1 MILRHFTAIV
11 KFYTLMLRYVLGLK
25 GNKKAYFAGKTLID
39 RPQGSH
45 RIGQRNHT
53 DILIIPRYYYRL
65 LVNIFSVT
73 PRQTVPHQNNGIALY
88 DAADNVQE
96 RLDYITAMSG
106 ESAGLYIH
114 KLHLMNQPTS
124 LLIKLVFSVQYFMLT
139 LFVLPFT
146 LSAKRAM
153 YALMIHEVF
162 EHATLLHICKQYN
175 IKRLYYACIFEKD
188 SNASALLLQKC
199 GIYVIK
205 NPSEDPLY
213 YHNRVIIADE
223 LGICNDYQW
232 EEIVHYKDTIF
243 VDKFTQWLPEQCD
256 KLLFKTPAVKE
267 TKKNSIGYYTGASWL
282 NKVLK
287 YNETT
292 NAYDPYQAEEEL
304 EQHLSEYL
312 KARPHLQLKI
322 FLHPLEKN
330 ENYRALSLKH
340 YASIFENLPYEY
352 ADFSK
357 NTGELFDE
365 CDVAVTIFSGIMTY
379 RFYRG
384 LKGIYYNPYFPDFPI
399 PSSSLYNV
407 SAKTSNEMFD
417 LLDECLAISSH
428 AFVETKLKH
437 QFVPTLAKF
446 Q

>member
-1 MILRHFTAIV
+1 
-11 KFYTLMLRYVLGLK
+11 MLRYVLGIK
-25 GNKKAYFAGKTLID
+25 GNKRAYYAGKSLIY

-45 RIGQRNHT
+45 RLGKKNHG
-53 DILIIPRYYYRL
+53 DVMIIPRYYYRL
-65 LVNIFSVT
+65 LANIFIVS
-73 PRQTVPHQNNGIALY
+73 PKPIAPHNANGTALY

-96 RLDYITAMSG
+96 RLDYITTMSG

-114 KLHLMNQPTS
+114 KLHLMNQPAS
-124 LLIKLVFSVQYFMLT
+124 LLNKLVLSVQYFILT
-139 LFVLPFT
+139 LFLLPFT
-146 LSAKRAM
+146 ISSKRAM
-153 YALMIHEVF
+153 YALMIHEIF
-162 EHATLLHICKQYN
+162 EHATLLNICRQYG

-188 SNASALLLQKC
+188 SNASALLLQQC

-213 YHNRVIIADE
+213 YHNRIIIADE

-267 TKKNSIGYYTGASWL
+267 TKQNSIGYYTGASWL
-282 NKVLK
+282 NKVLN

-292 NAYDPYQAEEEL
+292 NAYDPYRAEEEL
-304 EQHLSEYL
+304 EKNLYDYLS
-312 KARPHLQLKI
+312 ARPHLKLKI
-322 FLHPLEKN
+322 FLHPLEKKESN
-330 ENYRALSLKH
+330 RALSLKH
-340 YASIFENLPYEY
+340 YASTFENISYEF

-357 NTGELFDE
+357 NTGELFGE
-365 CDVAVTIFSGIMTY
+365 CDVAITIFSGIMTY

-384 LKGIYYNPYFPDFPI
+384 LKGIYFNPYFPDFPI

-407 SAKTSNEMFD
+407 SAKTSSKMFE
-417 LLDECLAISSH
+417 LLDECLAISSDT
-428 AFVETKLKH
+428 FVETKLKH
-437 QFVPTLAKF
+437 QYVPTLAKF
-446 Q
+446 QLVKS